1 MTARTEFH
9 SLVSCTPEDK
19 ELLQGRI
26 DRAPPVHLAGA
37 LQLPEGV
44 AQPLPAVVL
53 LHGSSGMATSVL
65 SWQEELLGL
74 GLASFAPDCFSAR
87 GIERTAEDQGLLPQ
101 LAMVVDALR
110 ALEWL
115 RRDRRIDPH
124 RIAVIGFSR
133 GGLAA
138 LAVGQRRLQRLAGLQ
153 GAGFA
158 AAAAFYPA
166 LWLRL
171 QGDLERDGAP
181 VLVLQGDADD
191 YVGSEQ
197 LRLLAA
203 ELRAAGAPLE
213 LCWLPGAGH
222 LFDGPAFAPAV
233 FRPRAQTLQAAQIVE
248 GDPGELLN
256 SVTGEPF
263 RWSDPQVGHGATLA
277 YSPSAHAAARRA
289 VAAFLGHVLGL
300 ASPGW

>member
-1 MTARTEFH
+1 
-9 SLVSCTPEDK
+9 
-19 ELLQGRI
+19 
-26 DRAPPVHLAGA
+26 
-37 LQLPEGV
+37 
-44 AQPLPAVVL
+44 
-53 LHGSSGMATSVL
+53 
-65 SWQEELLGL
+65 
-74 GLASFAPDCFSAR
+74 
-87 GIERTAEDQGLLPQ
+87 
-101 LAMVVDALR
+101 MVVDALR
-110 ALEWL
+110 SLEWL

-158 AAAAFYPA
+158 AAVAFYPA

-171 QGDLERDGAP
+171 QADLERDGAP

-222 LFDGPAFAPAV
+222 LFDGPAMAPAV

-248 GDPGELLN
+248 SDPGVLLN

-263 RWSDPQVGHGATLA
+263 SWSDPQVGHGATLA
-277 YSPSAHAAARRA
+277 YDPSAHAAARRA
-289 VAAFLGHVLGL
+289 VAAFLGRVLGL
-300 ASPGW
+300 PSPQAPGSPGW